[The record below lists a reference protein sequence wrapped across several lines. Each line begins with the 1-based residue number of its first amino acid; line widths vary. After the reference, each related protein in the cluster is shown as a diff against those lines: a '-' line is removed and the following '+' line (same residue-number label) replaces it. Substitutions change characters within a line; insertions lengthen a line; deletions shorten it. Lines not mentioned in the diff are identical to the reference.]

1 MVGTGIDAKNAKV
14 LASARTE
21 KRGTC
26 AILAAERAFAPMAV
40 IGTGARNVKARV
52 FACMAGVRMLA
63 KNVALVAL
71 KSLLLLLQ
79 MQHQEERNRR
89 TSLLHEVITHHHRTV
104 VLFFSSFQTA

>member
-40 IGTGARNVKARV
+40 IGTDALNVKARV
-52 FACMAGVRMLA
+52 FASMAGARMLA
-63 KNVALVAL
+63 KIAALN
-71 KSLLLLLQ
+71 KLLQ
-79 MQHQEERNRR
+79 
-89 TSLLHEVITHHHRTV
+89 
-104 VLFFSSFQTA
+104 